1 MARAPGSDGAG
12 IYAVRLRRLSTADL
26 PVVEQAARRIGLWV
40 NRLDSDPLV
49 QGPAA
54 LFAALPRSGM
64 TRASA
69 AALAGALRR
78 FRRGRRA
85 PGRIARARSAPAV
98 DRGHLERDA

>member
-40 NRLDSDPLV
+40 NRLDSDLLV
-49 QGPAA
+49 RGPAA

-64 TRASA
+64 A
-69 AALAGALRR
+69 AAS
-78 FRRGRRA
+78 A